1 MKKAAVWILLAG
13 ILFSLTSCGETPE
26 PVTDPVQT
34 PASPESVTV
43 SGTEQETDPYK
54 DLLKTE
60 EDALTLLEGSWRLC
74 PMGRIPGEQEKTTEL
89 VIDGGN
95 GKAELIRDD
104 GETITMDVS
113 FCSLF
118 GESDHMDEMIFT
130 LEEISPVIEEAAIG
144 YPADEPISYQ
154 FFVCNAGES
163 DLMMLREVGNGISIL
178 GEEGF
183 GFNLMSS
190 DRGWSLIRT
199 PAAGKEEEPQKRENA
214 IFYAYRWLTGKLGY
228 FLQEMDGDEFEED
241 WGFPV
246 WVVSV
251 RPASNGHTLRGSW
264 YSVVSGSGQDNLP
277 TETLMPG
284 LVRVETDE
292 DGAITDL
299 EDVEY
304 AGYGVYRMG
313 TPVTDHN
320 PIHIGWAEDHLD
332 GYEDWIEASV
342 TDGDDHI
349 EVLIWPDETL
359 SDVKI
364 CSLFMDGFSEDNV
377 PQWIAEPVFTL
388 DVLDPDC
395 PLLLTLPYL
404 QDMPTFGIAFTDPD
418 GQEHLYE
425 IWQSGKDGSLLLNE
439 W

>member
-13 ILFSLTSCGETPE
+13 ILFCLTSCGETPE
-26 PVTDPVQT
+26 LVADPAQT
-34 PASPESVTV
+34 PAEPEPVV
-43 SGTEQETDPYK
+43 ISGTEPDLYK

-60 EDALTLLEGSWRLC
+60 EDALALLDGSWRLC
-74 PMGRIPGEQEKTTEL
+74 PMGRIPGEQEKSTEL
-89 VIDGGN
+89 VIDGKSGN
-95 GKAELIRDD
+95 AELVRDD
-104 GETITMDVS
+104 GETITMEVS
-113 FCSLF
+113 FGSLY
-118 GESDHMDEMIFT
+118 GEGDHMDEMIFT
-130 LEEISPVIEEAAIG
+130 LDEISPVIVEAASG
-144 YPADEPISYQ
+144 YPLEEPISYQ

-163 DLMMLREVGNGISIL
+163 DLLMLREVGNGISIL
-178 GEEGF
+178 GDEGF

-190 DRGWSLIRT
+190 DRGWTLIRT
-199 PAAGKEEEPQKRENA
+199 PAAGKKEEVQKKKNA
-214 IFYAYRWLTGKLGY
+214 IFYAYRWLSGKLGY
-228 FLQEMDGDEFEED
+228 FLQEMDGNEFEED

-251 RPASNGHTLRGSW
+251 RPASNGHSLRGVW
-264 YSVVSGSGQDNLP
+264 YSSVPDNGQDG
-277 TETLMPG
+277 EVLMPG

-292 DGAITDL
+292 DGAVTDL
-299 EDVEY
+299 EELEY
-304 AGYGVYRMG
+304 AGYGLYQMG
-313 TPVTDHN
+313 TPVIDHN

-342 TDGDDHI
+342 TDNDDHI
-349 EVLIWPDETL
+349 EVLIWPDQTL

-364 CSLFMDGFSEDNV
+364 CSLFMDGFSEDNI
-377 PQWIAEPVFTL
+377 PQWIADPVYTL
-388 DVLDPDC
+388 DELEPDR